1 MNYILKP
8 ALTLFIT
15 AVITITALSVAY
27 NVTLEP
33 IARQQQRTH
42 EAAMRA
48 VLPEASGFRQLALE
62 KSGSITAVYEALS
75 GDELIGYVVE
85 LSPVGYGGNIDMV
98 VGISVLNEKI
108 AGMRIMRHSETP
120 GLGAL
125 AVREVF
131 YRRFDDRPLVPLTVV
146 RGASGENEIS
156 AITSSTITTRAV
168 TNAVNEAID
177 WYNRREGR

>member
-8 ALTLFIT
+8 AATLFIT
-15 AVITITALSVAY
+15 AVITISVLSVAY

-48 VLPEASGFRQLALE
+48 VLPEASAFRQLAVE
-62 KSGSITAVYEALS
+62 TPGSIAAVYEALIDS
-75 GDELIGYVVE
+75 GIIGYVVE
-85 LSPVGYGGNIDMV
+85 LSPVGYSGNIDMV
-98 VGISVLNEKI
+98 VGISVRNEKI
-108 AGMRIMRHSETP
+108 TGMRILRHSETP

-125 AVREVF
+125 ATRDVF
-131 YRRFDDRPLVPLTVV
+131 YRRFDNRPLVPLRVV
-146 RGASGENEIS
+146 RGYSGENEIS
-156 AITSSTITTRAV
+156 AITSSTITTMAI

-177 WYNRREGR
+177 WYNRRGER